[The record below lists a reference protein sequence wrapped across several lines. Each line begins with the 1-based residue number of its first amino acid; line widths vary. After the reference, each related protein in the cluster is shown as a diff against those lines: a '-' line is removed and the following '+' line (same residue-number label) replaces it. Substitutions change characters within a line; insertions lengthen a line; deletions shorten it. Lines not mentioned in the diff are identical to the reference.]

1 MYWLMVLVGSLYCS
15 FLLSWLVVLIV
26 LSWLEILP
34 FFQVKYRVAWIKQQ
48 EAQKRREE
56 EEAERERVSYA
67 QVKLDCHWL
76 REMELKLS
84 LIWRPTV
91 FPLIE
96 NTNSRTFG
104 MLLRN
109 STDECHVRFVD
120 YPRSTGQKWWP
131 KNLHVPFDRQ
141 AIASR
146 CLVRSC
152 DDLLVWNLY

>member
-1 MYWLMVLVGSLYCS
+1 M
-15 FLLSWLVVLIV
+15 
-26 LSWLEILP
+26 
-34 FFQVKYRVAWIKQQ
+34 KYRVAWIKQQ

-96 NTNSRTFG
+96 NTNSRTFR
-104 MLLRN
+104 MLLRS
-109 STDECHVRFVD
+109 STDVSAV
-120 YPRSTGQKWWP
+120 S
-131 KNLHVPFDRQ
+131 
-141 AIASR
+141 
-146 CLVRSC
+146 
-152 DDLLVWNLY
+152 DLLIIPDRLAKNDCQKTFTCLLIGKPLHQDVLIEVVMICWSEIRFSSKVVVITKQGYLYTPTCPARL